1 MAADPASQEDID
13 AFIERWSGTAG
24 GAERANYQMYLTEFV
39 ALLKLP
45 KPDPATHE
53 TERNDYV
60 FERFVRKTDAGEPAG
75 TGRIDLYKRGYFV
88 LEAKQSRWK
97 GGAKHK
103 ETLDQ
108 AALPEVGDKVQ
119 HVPVKYDV
127 LMRDARRQAEEYARA
142 LPEWP
147 PFIIVCDVGRA
158 FELYF
163 DWSGMGKDYGFFPD
177 KQHYRITIDQLRDP
191 SIRATLQAIWSDPKS
206 IDPRLRAAEVTRGI
220 ARRLAQVSAYLEES
234 NRAKAREAG
243 LESMMIEET
252 SLFLMR
258 IIFCMFA
265 EDIGLLPKDRFKA
278 FLEDT
283 VQNEKRFN
291 EGLHD
296 LWAKMNTRGGGFA
309 WAVDEAVRW
318 FNGGLFESNRTY
330 VLSNADRG
338 ELLEAAK
345 ADWRKVEP
353 AIFGTLL
360 EQALTSEER
369 AKLGA
374 HYTPRPYVE
383 RLVDATIMD
392 VLKEE
397 WADSLGR
404 IDKALPDVPAAL
416 ALAMEFH
423 NRLTSVRVLD
433 PACGT
438 GNFLYVSMELMQ
450 RLESEVIEAIQGLG
464 GDTQPRVGPQQ
475 FYGLEK
481 NPRAAKIAELVLW
494 IGWLRFRIKND
505 PTDVPDPVLDRSAS
519 INFGRHGGYDAVL
532 LQDEMAEPDLVN
544 PTSPDWPEAEFII
557 GNPPF
562 IGKGS
567 AMREALGNEYVEAL
581 WRAHPAVPK
590 SADFVMFWWDR
601 AASILT
607 DGSSALRRF
616 GFVTT
621 NSITGSFNRRVIG
634 RYLDRLS
641 LVFAVPD
648 HPWIRAPKEERR
660 ERSRKRSKDRLQLF
674 DPQLGFIDEEPEGTK
689 KKKGPAA
696 VRVAMTVGEAGH
708 KPGKLVL
715 LAGECD
721 LDTEAPQIEVTE
733 AVGLIHSDLSL
744 GADVTS
750 ATELKANA
758 GLSCNGM
765 MLAGKGF
772 KIDRAKALNLVAEDG
787 EGAWRVVRPYVGGS
801 NLVQRRRDRFV
812 IDFYGLTESE
822 ARQQFKATYSHVL
835 QTVKP
840 ERDQNRRPAF
850 RKRWWVFGEP
860 RRTFRPSL
868 EGLQRYIAT
877 TETTKHRIFQFL
889 SGEVVPDHMVIAISS
904 DDAFH
909 LGVLSSRIH
918 TEWALKAGGWLGVG
932 NDSRY
937 SKSRVFDPF
946 PFPDASMEQRE
957 RIADLAEELHDT
969 RKTALNDTPGL
980 TMTEIYNL
988 RDRLAPGTLMSPT
1001 EQGRAAKACAAIVNR
1016 LHEQIDEAVAEAYGW
1031 PWPLAPSEIVTR
1043 LMVLNADRATEEREG
1058 HIRWLRPD
1066 YQEPRFGRKERGE

>member
-1 MAADPASQEDID
+1 
-13 AFIERWSGTAG
+13 WSGTAG
-24 GAERANYQMYLTEFV
+24 GAERANYQMYLSELV
-39 ALLKLP
+39 ALLDLP

-60 FERFVRKTDAGEPAG
+60 FERFVRKSDAGEPAG
-75 TGRIDLYKRGYFV
+75 TGRIDLYKRGCFV

-97 GGAKHK
+97 GGAKHRQA
-103 ETLDQ
+103 LDQ
-108 AALPEVGDKVQ
+108 AMLPEIGDKVQ
-119 HVPVKYDV
+119 QAPAKYDV
-127 LMRDARRQAEEYARA
+127 LMRDARRQAEDYARA
-142 LPEWP
+142 LPHEWP

-177 KQHYRITIDQLRDP
+177 KQHYRIELEQLRDP
-191 SIRATLQAIWSDPKS
+191 DVQARLRAIWTNPKS
-206 IDPRLRAAEVTRGI
+206 VDPRLQAAEVTRGI
-220 ARRLAQVSAYLEES
+220 ARRLAQVSAYLEAS
-234 NRAKAREAG
+234 NRSRARETG

-283 VQNEKRFN
+283 VDKEKRFE

-296 LWAKMNTRGGGFA
+296 LWAKMNTKGGGFA

-338 ELLEAAK
+338 ELFEAAK
-345 ADWRKVEP
+345 TNWRRVEP

-360 EQALTSEER
+360 EQALTAEER

-383 RLVDATIMD
+383 RLVDATIME
-392 VLKEE
+392 VLKAE
-397 WADSLGR
+397 WAEAQTR
-404 IDKALPDVPAAL
+404 IEAALPDEGAARAIAEGFHGHL
-416 ALAMEFH
+416 AG
-423 NRLTSVRVLD
+423 TRVLD

-450 RLESEVIEAIQGLG
+450 RLESEVIDAIQKLG
-464 GDTQPRVGPQQ
+464 GEAHPKVGPNQ
-475 FYGLEK
+475 FFGLEK

-494 IGWLRFRIKND
+494 IGWLRFRIRNN
-505 PTDVPDPVLDRSAS
+505 PEDVPEPVLDRSAR

-532 LQDEMAEPDLVN
+532 RQNEIGEPDLAN
-544 PTSPDWPEAEFII
+544 PLAPDWPEAEFTV

-567 AMREALGNEYVEAL
+567 AMREALGDAYVEAL
-581 WRAHPAVPK
+581 WKAHPNVPR

-601 AASILT
+601 AATILAS
-607 DGSSALRRF
+607 GKSPLRRF
-616 GFVTT
+616 GLVTT
-621 NSITGSFNRRVIG
+621 NSITGSFNRRVIARHAG
-634 RYLDRLS
+634 DLS

-648 HPWIRAPKEERR
+648 HPWIKAPKAERK
-660 ERSRKRSKDRLQLF
+660 ERARRRGKERLQLLH
-674 DPQLGFIDEEPEGTK
+674 PELGFVDDESDVK
-689 KKKGPAA
+689 KRKSGPAA
-696 VRVAMTVGEAGH
+696 VRVAMTVAEAGH
-708 KPGKLVL
+708 KEGRLVRVS
-715 LAGECD
+715 GERG
-721 LDTEAPQIEVTE
+721 LDTEDPQIETIE
-733 AVGLIHSDLSL
+733 AEGWINSDLSL
-744 GADVTS
+744 GADITG
-750 ATELKANA
+750 AADLKANQ

-765 MLAGKGF
+765 MLAGQGF
-772 KIDRAKALNLVAEDG
+772 KINRVQARHLVEEDG
-787 EGAWRVVRPYVGGS
+787 EAAHRVIRPYVGGS
-801 NLVQRRRDRFV
+801 ELVQHRKDSFV
-812 IDFYGLTESE
+812 VDLCGLTESE
-822 ARQQFKATYSHVL
+822 ARQQFPETYSHL
-835 QTVKP
+835 LKTVKP
-840 ERDQNRRPAF
+840 ERDKNRRPAF

-860 RRTFRPSL
+860 RKTFRPSL
-868 EGLQRYIAT
+868 EGLARYIAT

-889 SGEVVPDHMVIAISS
+889 PTEVVPDHMIIAIAS

-918 TEWALKAGGWLGVG
+918 VEWALKAGGWLGVG

-937 SKSRVFDPF
+937 SKSKVFDPF
-946 PFPDASMEQRE
+946 PFPDPDPKQRT
-957 RIADLAEELHDT
+957 RIAELAEELDAT
-969 RKTALNDTPGL
+969 RKAALVETLGL

-988 RDRLAPGTLMSPT
+988 RAKVALGAIMSPT
-1001 EQGRAAKACAAIVNR
+1001 EQERAAKARAAIINR
-1016 LHEQIDEAVAEAYGW
+1016 LHEQLDEAVADAYGW
-1031 PWPLAPSEIVTR
+1031 PSNLAPAEIVAG
-1043 LMVLNADRATEEREG
+1043 LVALNAERVAEEERG
-1058 HIRWLRPD
+1058 TIHWLRPD
-1066 YQEPRFGRKERGE
+1066 HQVPRFGPKQGQE